1 MLPTHTHHSLNHTH
15 ALTPSLPG
23 GGFGFHTRYAGL
35 LCDRMISLEAV
46 IPDTAE
52 IIHATKDNKHSELLW
67 AACGGGGG
75 NYAAVTKFTYE
86 MMPICVV
93 PSCKVI
99 QLNHSMTQT
108 LERLLYFQDWSLRVD
123 PRITAN
129 WEIGSG
135 NIATIAGIWMGSLAE
150 FNLALQHSGLDETT
164 PFTLQDLLDS
174 ATEVDYTQALIN
186 LNGWKDVEYAD
197 SLTPDFIADRSFF
210 QYLSFFLL
218 ESLPRE
224 AMVLLMNESNYFN
237 GNDSLVY
244 EFQTLGGNASGTG
257 IPDAMGYRWPNN
269 FSSVD
274 PTSTAFPHRNARHCL
289 MFKANSAT
297 QEGFGPLAVKMRE
310 VYEQV
315 APYVRGQSPYY
326 NHMDTVRACALLMNS
341 LCCVYSRCSA
351 FAVSYPVARS
361 PT

>member
-1 MLPTHTHHSLNHTH
+1 
-15 ALTPSLPG
+15 
-23 GGFGFHTRYAGL
+23 
-35 LCDRMISLEAV
+35 
-46 IPDTAE
+46 
-52 IIHATKDNKHSELLW
+52 
-67 AACGGGGG
+67 
-75 NYAAVTKFTYE
+75 
-86 MMPICVV
+86 
-93 PSCKVI
+93 
-99 QLNHSMTQT
+99 
-108 LERLLYFQDWSLRVD
+108 
-123 PRITAN
+123 
-129 WEIGSG
+129 
-135 NIATIAGIWMGSLAE
+135 
-150 FNLALQHSGLDETT
+150 
-164 PFTLQDLLDS
+164 
-174 ATEVDYTQALIN
+174 
-186 LNGWKDVEYAD
+186 
-197 SLTPDFIADRSFF
+197 
-210 QYLSFFLL
+210 
-218 ESLPRE
+218 
-224 AMVLLMNESNYFN
+224 MNESNYFN

-351 FAVSYPVARS
+351 CAVSYPVARS